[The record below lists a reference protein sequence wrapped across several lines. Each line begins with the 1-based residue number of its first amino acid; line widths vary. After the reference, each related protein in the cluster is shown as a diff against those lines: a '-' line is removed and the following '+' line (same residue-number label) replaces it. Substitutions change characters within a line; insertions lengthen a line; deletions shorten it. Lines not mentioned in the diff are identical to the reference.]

1 MAEAPDTEDLRSRF
15 IRGLGWKAF
24 SQISVQAMA
33 VVTTIFIARLLT
45 PSEVGL
51 MAMVMVFA
59 TLAINLS
66 DVALGAALVQR
77 ETLTEEDRSTAFWL
91 NNAVGVLLT
100 VAAFFLAG
108 PIANLYGEPQVELLL
123 QVTSITFILTTLGAT
138 QNSLLIR
145 DMRFRSLEVRS
156 VIASAVAGTV
166 AIVSAVLGAG
176 TWAIVAQ
183 SITIT
188 AVSTVLVWR
197 ASSWRPRFL
206 ISRESLHQLTSFS
219 SWIVGARLLAYLNS
233 NADNYLVGRY
243 VGPAALG
250 AYSIAY
256 NVMLVPIT
264 RLAGPVQEVF
274 YPALSKIREPLRV
287 GEAWLRATTMVS
299 LITVPAFAG
308 MAVVAEDFVAVLL
321 GDQWDDAVP
330 VLQILCWVG
339 IVTAV
344 QWQISVVLQALDR
357 NAWGFRFTVVA
368 TAVTITAYVIGVQ
381 WGIVGVAT
389 ASAIATTVLA
399 PYYLV
404 LPLRATGI
412 RSRAFLGSISGV
424 AQASAVMAVI
434 LLALQE
440 LALDG
445 LSPAPRLAILVAVG
459 IAIYVP
465 LVAWRVP
472 EAVEEVRALR
482 RRTTGGKGEAV
493 AP

>member
-1 MAEAPDTEDLRSRF
+1 MPDAFDADDLRSRF

-24 SQISVQAMA
+24 SQVSVQAMA

-45 PSEVGL
+45 PTEVGL

-108 PIANLYGEPQVELLL
+108 PIANLFGEPQVELLL

-145 DMRFRSLEVRS
+145 EMRFRSLEVRA
-156 VIASAVAGTV
+156 VIASAIAGTV
-166 AIVSAVLGAG
+166 AIVAAFLGAG

-188 AVSTVLVWR
+188 AVSTALVWR
-197 ASSWRPRFL
+197 ASWWRPRFL
-206 ISRESLHQLTSFS
+206 VSRESLRQLTGFS

-243 VGPAALG
+243 VGSAALG

-287 GEAWLRATTMVS
+287 GEAWLRATKMVA

-308 MAVVAEDFVAVLL
+308 MAVVAEDFVAVVL

-339 IVTAV
+339 FVTAV
-344 QWQISVVLQALDR
+344 QWQIAVVLQALDR
-357 NAWGFRFTVVA
+357 NAWGFRFTLVA
-368 TAVTITAYVIGVQ
+368 TAVTITAYAIGVQ
-381 WGIVGVAT
+381 WGIIGVAV
-389 ASAIATTVLA
+389 ASAIASTVLA
-399 PYYLV
+399 PYYLS
-404 LPLRATGI
+404 LPLRATGV
-412 RSRAFLGSISGV
+412 RPLAFLGAISGV
-424 AQASAVMAVI
+424 LEASVVMGVT
-434 LLALQE
+434 LLALRE
-440 LALDG
+440 LALES

-459 IAIYVP
+459 IAVYVP
-465 LVAWRVP
+465 LASWRVP

-482 RRTTGGKGEAV
+482 RRTRRKEEEVTS
-493 AP
+493 

>member
-1 MAEAPDTEDLRSRF
+1 MPDAFDSAELRSRF

-24 SQISVQAMA
+24 SQVSVQAMA

-45 PSEVGL
+45 PSEVGV

-108 PIANLYGEPQVELLL
+108 PIADLYGVQQVQLLL

-156 VIASAVAGTV
+156 VIASAIAGAV
-166 AIVSAVLGAG
+166 AIVSAALGAG

-188 AVSTVLVWR
+188 AVSTALVWR
-197 ASSWRPRFL
+197 ASWWRPRFL
-206 ISRESLHQLTSFS
+206 VSMKSLRQLGSFS
-219 SWIVGARLLAYLNS
+219 SWIVGARLLAYANS

-243 VGPAALG
+243 AGSAALG
-250 AYSIAY
+250 AYAIAY

-274 YPALSKIREPLRV
+274 YPALSKIREPRRV
-287 GEAWLRATTMVS
+287 GEAWLRATKMVA

-308 MAVVAEDFVAVLL
+308 MAVVAEDFVSVLL

-344 QWQISVVLQALDR
+344 LWQIAVVLQALDR

-368 TAVTITAYVIGVQ
+368 TAVTITAYAIGVQ
-381 WGIVGVAT
+381 WGIVGVAV
-389 ASAIATTVLA
+389 ASAIASTVLA
-399 PYYLV
+399 PYYLS
-404 LPLRATGI
+404 LPLRATGV
-412 RSRAFLGSISGV
+412 RPLAFLSAISGV
-424 AQASAVMAVI
+424 LASSAVMAVT
-434 LLALQE
+434 LLALRE
-440 LALDG
+440 LALEG

-465 LVAWRVP
+465 LASWRVP

-482 RRTTGGKGEAV
+482 RRMGEKEEAV
-493 AP
+493 AS